1 MVGQNVPYLYLR
13 RVKIPVSPGLRSVL
27 VWVLQSGCFLA
38 SYLNAP
44 QMEMVRVVAWEPTA
58 KSRVEQNVRSVL
70 PSGQEEHQ
78 ASYGRS
84 TNFILPR
91 AASHSE
97 NAECNGAGI
106 QDSDFPVQAGPQA
119 SSVTQSVLRGTWG
132 SLWETLAPCP
142 S

>member
-1 MVGQNVPYLYLR
+1 MVGQNVPYLG

-27 VWVLQSGCFLA
+27 VWVLQGGCFLA

-44 QMEMVRVVAWEPTA
+44 QMEMVGVVAWEPTA
-58 KSRVEQNVRSVL
+58 RSRGEQDVRSVL
-70 PSGQEEHQ
+70 PSGHQ
-78 ASYGRS
+78 VGYGRS

-97 NAECNGAGI
+97 NGECDRARI
-106 QDSDFPVQAGPQA
+106 QDSDFPGQAGPQA
-119 SSVTQSVLRGTWG
+119 SSVTQSVLLRGTWD

>member
-1 MVGQNVPYLYLR
+1 MVLVPNASKGIFLRDFSSCVVGQNVSYLYLR

-27 VWVLQSGCFLA
+27 VWVLQGGCFLA

-58 KSRVEQNVRSVL
+58 KSGVEQNVRSVL
-70 PSGQEEHQ
+70 SPGQKHQ
-78 ASYGRS
+78 AGYGRS

-97 NAECNGAGI
+97 NGDAMEQGSRTVISRFRLGHRL
-106 QDSDFPVQAGPQA
+106 PV
-119 SSVTQSVLRGTWG
+119 
-132 SLWETLAPCP
+132 
-142 S
+142 